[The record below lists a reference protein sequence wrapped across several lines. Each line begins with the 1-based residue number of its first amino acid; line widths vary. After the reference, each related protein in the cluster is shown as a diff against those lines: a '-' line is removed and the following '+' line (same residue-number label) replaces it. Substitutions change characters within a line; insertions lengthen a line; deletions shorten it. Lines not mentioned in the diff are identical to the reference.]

1 MVEQTLWEQ
10 KQLYLW
16 EDGSDGVESSSF
28 SSSLHCLDS
37 SSEWTL
43 ITSLI
48 TCRTRTTWTVCVVNH
63 SSVNTEELCTDS
75 CLYLSVRLLSDV
87 NVLGSVRLTT
97 TFVVPHLC
105 HQFQVSLWL
114 LLFLSWVNT
123 HTQKERETH
132 THTDLVTLAMKEM
145 YLLTVP
151 APMSIEKIID
161 SS

>member
-10 KQLYLW
+10 NVCRVNQQQLYLW

-123 HTQKERETH
+123 HT
-132 THTDLVTLAMKEM
+132 DLVTLAMKEM

-151 APMSIEKIID
+151 APKSIEKIID